1 MAVDPNSLSANGQ
14 CHSSRIKTCFRK
26 SFAQNIIFRK
36 SFAGVLSENISQNLS
51 PQYNFAGSEKILR
64 GVSCWNPGGLR
75 NEQSLHGRLD

>member
-51 PQYNFAGSEKILR
+51 PQKI
-64 GVSCWNPGGLR
+64 
-75 NEQSLHGRLD
+75 